1 MPSETKPM
9 NDVFWCPDF
18 YVQSA
23 EDYFNVKNKQV
34 NLVSVQEIINAINND
49 YDDSFTEIFK

>member
-1 MPSETKPM
+1 M
-9 NDVFWCPDF
+9 
-18 YVQSA
+18 QSA